1 MTWQTVIWQTGI
13 WQVLFWQTL
22 FRQIGHPAHL
32 INKTCT
38 AQPQAAQDAVK
49 ETAGRNFLGR
59 IFPWAVL
66 AMVIIMVVAPI
77 FSLVVGAFSLSRL
90 PNEFSIDNMG
100 LGNFYA
106 VWVEQRID
114 LVLWNTLVYVV
125 GATIFGIGTAAVLA
139 WLVERSDMPGKIW
152 IYAGVPLGIAVPGI
166 LHAIA
171 WVLLMSPRSGF
182 LNTGWMAMTGS
193 ASPLFDIYSMWG
205 LIFAEGLRLVPVA
218 FLMLVPLMRSMDPS
232 LEEAAATSGAS
243 PMRTTRRITLALLLP
258 GVLAIAIFQAITA
271 LENFEIPGVL
281 GLPVNLHVFS
291 TRVFNLIDNIG
302 TIPAFGQAN
311 AASIFYLIIALVISF
326 FYLRLVR
333 HSERYSIITGKGYTP
348 RSVRL
353 GKWRKPALVLAL
365 LFLFVTIVLP
375 FLVLLY
381 VSLVGYLRQPS
392 WEAIQS
398 FSLKHYENVFNQ
410 PRVARAFLNTIMVT
424 LLTATTV
431 TIIAFVISYII
442 VRTRFAG
449 RYALDVLSF
458 LPHSIPGIVL
468 GLALFWLLLQFDAL
482 TGASTFGGI
491 FALIFGFTILFLS
504 YSVRAMSVA
513 MIQVHPDLEDAAKL
527 SGAPPWRIALRV
539 FGPLLMPTL
548 VGIWIYVAMLSVR
561 FISLPLI
568 LSQGGN
574 NEVLGVMIWSLW
586 DNGNISSVGAIGI
599 MLMTVMFALA
609 LGMRTIGFNNQRGGT
624 Q

>member
-1 MTWQTVIWQTGI
+1 MVDSSANIDVSRTSGT
-13 WQVLFWQTL
+13 
-22 FRQIGHPAHL
+22 R
-32 INKTCT
+32 
-38 AQPQAAQDAVK
+38 
-49 ETAGRNFLGR
+49 AGRNLIGR
-59 IFPWAVL
+59 LFPWVVL
-66 AMVIIMVVAPI
+66 VILIIMVVAPV
-77 FSLVVGAFSLSRL
+77 FSLVVGSFSLSRL
-90 PNEFSIDNMG
+90 PNEFALDNMG
-100 LGNFYA
+100 LDNFYT
-106 VWVEQRID
+106 VWIEQRID
-114 LVLWNTLVYVV
+114 LVLWNTLIYVA
-125 GATIFGIGTAAVLA
+125 GSTIFGIVTAAVLA

-152 IYAGVPLGIAVPGI
+152 VYAGVPLGIAVPGI

-182 LNTGWMAMTGS
+182 LNRGWMGMTG
-193 ASPLFDIYSMWG
+193 AEGPLFDIYTMGG

-232 LEEAAATSGAS
+232 LEEAAAASGAS
-243 PMRTTRRITLALLLP
+243 PLRTTRRITLALLLP
-258 GVLAIAIFQAITA
+258 GVLAIGIFQAITA

-302 TIPAFGQAN
+302 TIPSFGQAN
-311 AASIFYLIIALVISF
+311 AASIFYLVVALVISV

-348 RSVRL
+348 RVVRL
-353 GKWRKPALVLAL
+353 GKWRVFALVMAL

-398 FSLKHYENVFNQ
+398 FSFKHYEAVFSQ
-410 PRVARAFLNTIMVT
+410 PRVSRAFFNTIFVT
-424 LLTATTV
+424 LMTATVV
-431 TIIAFVISYII
+431 TLVSFVISYII
-442 VRTRFAG
+442 VRTRFVG
-449 RYALDVLSF
+449 RYALDILSF
-458 LPHSIPGIVL
+458 MPHSIPGIVL

-482 TGASTFGGI
+482 TGASTFGTLY
-491 FALIFGFTILFLS
+491 ALVFGFTILFLA
-504 YSVRAMSVA
+504 YSVRSMSVA

-527 SGAPPWRIALRV
+527 SGAPPWRIAIRV

-599 MLMTVMFALA
+599 MLMSFMFILA
-609 LGMRTIGFNNQRGGT
+609 LGMRIFGFNNQRGGT
-624 Q
+624 L

>member
-1 MTWQTVIWQTGI
+1 MANTTTS
-13 WQVLFWQTL
+13 LPLAT
-22 FRQIGHPAHL
+22 PASTR
-32 INKTCT
+32 K
-38 AQPQAAQDAVK
+38 P
-49 ETAGRNFLGR
+49 GRNLIAR
-59 IFPWAVL
+59 LFPWAVL
-66 AMVIIMVVAPI
+66 IVLAVLVIAPI
-77 FSLVVGAFSLSRL
+77 FSLVAGAFSLSRL
-90 PNEFSIDNMG
+90 PNEFSLDNIG
-100 LGNFYA
+100 FDNFYA

-114 LVLWNTLVYVV
+114 KVIWNTTIYVL
-125 GATIFGIGTAAVLA
+125 GATVFGITTAAVLA
-139 WLVERSDMPGKIW
+139 WLVERSDMPGKTW

-171 WVLLMSPRSGF
+171 WVLLLSPRSGF
-182 LNTGWMAMTGS
+182 VNRAWMDMTGTRE
-193 ASPLFDIYSMWG
+193 PLFDIYTMGG

-232 LEEAAATSGAS
+232 LEEAAAASGAS
-243 PMRTTRRITLALLLP
+243 PMRAARRVTLALLLP
-258 GVLAIAIFQAITA
+258 GVLAISIFQAITA
-271 LENFEIPGVL
+271 IENFEVPGIL
-281 GLPVNLHVFS
+281 GMPVNLHVFS

-311 AASIFYLIIALVISF
+311 AAAVFYLAIALVISF

-348 RSVRL
+348 RQVQL
-353 GKWRKPALVLAL
+353 GRWRKPALGLAL
-365 LFLFVTIVLP
+365 LFLFITIVLP

-381 VSLVGYLRQPS
+381 VSLLNYLRPPS
-392 WEAIQS
+392 WDAIMS
-398 FSLKHYENVFNQ
+398 FTLKNYHTVFNQ
-410 PRVARAFLNTIMVT
+410 PRVARTLVNTILVT
-424 LLTATTV
+424 LMTATTV
-431 TIIAFVISYII
+431 TIVSFVIAYII

-449 RYALDVLSF
+449 RYALDMLSF

-468 GLALFWLLLQFDAL
+468 GLALFWLFMQFDKL
-482 TGASTFGGI
+482 TGASTFGSI
-491 FALIFGFTILFLS
+491 YALVLGFTILFLS
-504 YSVRAMSVA
+504 YAVRAMSVA

-527 SGAPPWRIALRV
+527 SGAPPWRIALRI

-568 LSQGGN
+568 LSQGGS

-599 MLMTVMFALA
+599 MLMSFMFILA
-609 LGMRTIGFNNQRGGT
+609 LGLRAFGFSGQRGGAL
-624 Q
+624 

>member
-1 MTWQTVIWQTGI
+1 MANTTTDAPLSRAI
-13 WQVLFWQTL
+13 
-22 FRQIGHPAHL
+22 PAA
-32 INKTCT
+32 K
-38 AQPQAAQDAVK
+38 
-49 ETAGRNFLGR
+49 AGRNIVARL
-59 IFPWAVL
+59 FPWLVLAVL
-66 AMVIIMVVAPI
+66 AVLVIAPI
-77 FSLVVGAFSLSRL
+77 FSLVAGAFSLSRL
-90 PNEFSIDNMG
+90 PNEFSLDNMG

-114 LVLWNTLVYVV
+114 KVIWNTAIYVA
-125 GATIFGIGTAAVLA
+125 GATIFGIFSAALLA
-139 WLVERSDMPGKIW
+139 WLVERTDMPGKTW

-171 WVLLMSPRSGF
+171 WVLLLSPRAGF
-182 LNTGWMAMTGS
+182 VNRAFMDMTGGTT
-193 ASPLFDIYSMWG
+193 PLFDIYTMGG

-232 LEEAAATSGAS
+232 LEEAAAASGAS
-243 PMRTTRRITLALLLP
+243 PLRATRRVTFALLMP
-258 GVLAIAIFQAITA
+258 GVLAISIFQAITA
-271 LENFEIPGVL
+271 IENFEVPGIL
-281 GLPVNLHVFS
+281 GMPVNLHVFS

-311 AASIFYLIIALVISF
+311 AAAVFYLAVALVISF

-348 RSVRL
+348 RQVRL
-353 GKWRKPALVLAL
+353 GRWRKPALAISLF
-365 LFLFVTIVLP
+365 FLFVTIILP

-381 VSLVGYLRQPS
+381 VSLVNYLRPPS
-392 WEAIQS
+392 IEAFTS
-398 FSLKHYENVFNQ
+398 MTTRHYEAVFNQ
-410 PRVARAFLNTIMVT
+410 PRVARTLVNTIWVT
-424 LLTATTV
+424 LLTATSV
-431 TIIAFVISYII
+431 TIVSFIIAYII

-449 RYALDVLSF
+449 RYALDMLSF

-468 GLALFWLLLQFDAL
+468 GLALFWLFMQFDQW
-482 TGASTFGGI
+482 TGASTFGTIYG
-491 FALIFGFTILFLS
+491 LVLGFTILFLS
-504 YSVRAMSVA
+504 YAVRAMSVA

-527 SGAPPWRIALRV
+527 SGAPPWRIALRI
-539 FGPLLMPTL
+539 FGPLLLPTL

-568 LSQGGN
+568 LSQGGS

-599 MLMTVMFALA
+599 MLMSFMFALA
-609 LGMRTIGFNNQRGGT
+609 IGLRLFGFGG
-624 Q
+624 QKGSAL

>member
-1 MTWQTVIWQTGI
+1 MANTTTS
-13 WQVLFWQTL
+13 LPLAT
-22 FRQIGHPAHL
+22 PASTR
-32 INKTCT
+32 K
-38 AQPQAAQDAVK
+38 P
-49 ETAGRNFLGR
+49 GRNLIAR
-59 IFPWAVL
+59 LFPWALLIVL
-66 AMVIIMVVAPI
+66 AVLVIAPI
-77 FSLVVGAFSLSRL
+77 FSLVAGAFSLSRL
-90 PNEFSIDNMG
+90 PNEFSLDNIG
-100 LGNFYA
+100 FDNFYA

-114 LVLWNTLVYVV
+114 KVIWNTTIYVL
-125 GATIFGIGTAAVLA
+125 GATVFGITTAAVLA
-139 WLVERSDMPGKIW
+139 WLVERSDMPGKTW

-171 WVLLMSPRSGF
+171 WVLLLSPRSGF
-182 LNTGWMAMTGS
+182 VNRAWMDMTGTRE
-193 ASPLFDIYSMWG
+193 PLFDIYTMGG

-232 LEEAAATSGAS
+232 LEEAAAASGAS
-243 PMRTTRRITLALLLP
+243 PMRAARRVTLALLLP
-258 GVLAIAIFQAITA
+258 GVLAISIFQAITA
-271 LENFEIPGVL
+271 IENFEVPGIL
-281 GLPVNLHVFS
+281 GMPVNLHVFS

-311 AASIFYLIIALVISF
+311 AAAVFYLAIALVISF

-348 RSVRL
+348 RQVQL
-353 GKWRKPALVLAL
+353 GRWRKPALGLAL
-365 LFLFVTIVLP
+365 LFLFITIVLP

-381 VSLVGYLRQPS
+381 VSLLNYLRPPS
-392 WEAIQS
+392 WDAIMS
-398 FSLKHYENVFNQ
+398 FTLKNYHTVFNQ
-410 PRVARAFLNTIMVT
+410 PRVARTLVNTILVT
-424 LLTATTV
+424 LMTATTV
-431 TIIAFVISYII
+431 TIVSFVIAYII

-449 RYALDVLSF
+449 RYALDMLSF

-468 GLALFWLLLQFDAL
+468 GLALFWLFMQFDKL
-482 TGASTFGGI
+482 TGASTFGSI
-491 FALIFGFTILFLS
+491 YALVLGFTILFLS
-504 YSVRAMSVA
+504 YAVRAMSVA

-527 SGAPPWRIALRV
+527 SGAPPWRIALRI

-568 LSQGGN
+568 LSQGGS

-599 MLMTVMFALA
+599 MLMSFMFILA
-609 LGMRTIGFNNQRGGT
+609 LGLRAFGFSGQRGGAL
-624 Q
+624 

>member
-1 MTWQTVIWQTGI
+1 MANTTTSPDLV
-13 WQVLFWQTL
+13 
-22 FRQIGHPAHL
+22 
-32 INKTCT
+32 
-38 AQPQAAQDAVK
+38 AQLPTK
-49 ETAGRNFLGR
+49 KPGRNVLGR
-59 IFPWAVL
+59 IFPWIVL
-66 AMVIIMVVAPI
+66 VILAALVIAPI
-77 FSLVVGAFSLSRL
+77 FSLVAGAFSLSRL
-90 PNEFSIDNMG
+90 PNEFQWDNLG
-100 LGNFYA
+100 LDNFYA
-106 VWVEQRID
+106 VWIEQRID
-114 LVLWNTLVYVV
+114 RVIWNTAIYVL
-125 GATIFGIGTAAVLA
+125 GATVFGISTAAVLA
-139 WLVERSDMPGKIW
+139 WLVERSDMPGKMW

-171 WVLLMSPRSGF
+171 WVLLLSPRSGF
-182 LNTGWMAMTGS
+182 VNRAYMDMTGS
-193 ASPLFDIYSMWG
+193 TAPLFDIYTMGG

-232 LEEAAATSGAS
+232 LEEAAAASGAS
-243 PMRTTRRITLALLLP
+243 PLRATRRVTLALLLP
-258 GVLAIAIFQAITA
+258 GVLAISIFQAITA
-271 LENFEIPGVL
+271 LENFEVPGIL
-281 GLPVNLHVFS
+281 GMPVNLHVFS

-311 AASIFYLIIALVISF
+311 AAAVFYLGIALVISF

-348 RSVRL
+348 RQVRL
-353 GKWRKPALVLAL
+353 GRWRKPALGLAL
-365 LFLFVTIVLP
+365 LFLFMTIVLP

-381 VSLVGYLRQPS
+381 VSLLNYLRPPS
-392 WEAIQS
+392 WDAIMS
-398 FSLKHYENVFNQ
+398 FTFKNYQTVFNQ
-410 PRVARAFLNTIMVT
+410 PRVARTLANTIYVT

-431 TIIAFVISYII
+431 TIVSFIIAYII

-449 RYALDVLSF
+449 RYALDMLSF

-468 GLALFWLLLQFDAL
+468 GLALFWLFMQFDQL
-482 TGASTFGGI
+482 TGASTFGSI
-491 FALIFGFTILFLS
+491 YALVLGFTILFLS
-504 YSVRAMSVA
+504 YAVRAMSVA

-527 SGAPPWRIALRV
+527 SGAPPWRIALRI

-568 LSQGGN
+568 LSQGGS

-599 MLMTVMFALA
+599 MLMSFMFVLA
-609 LGMRTIGFNNQRGGT
+609 LGLRIFGFGAQKGGT
-624 Q
+624 L

>member
-1 MTWQTVIWQTGI
+1 MADISTSSTETAS
-13 WQVLFWQTL
+13 VLDHQ
-22 FRQIGHPAHL
+22 
-32 INKTCT
+32 
-38 AQPQAAQDAVK
+38 
-49 ETAGRNFLGR
+49 AGRNLIGR
-59 IFPWAVL
+59 FFPWAVL
-66 AMVIIMVVAPI
+66 VVIAAMVIAPI

-114 LVLWNTLVYVV
+114 QVIWNTAIYVT
-125 GATIFGIGTAAVLA
+125 GATLFGIVTAAVLA
-139 WLVERSDMPGKIW
+139 WLVERSDMPGKMW

-171 WVLLMSPRSGF
+171 WVLLLSPRSGF
-182 LNTGWMAMTGS
+182 VNRGFMEITGS
-193 ASPLFDIYSMWG
+193 STPLFDIYTIWG

-232 LEEAAATSGAS
+232 LEEAAAASGAS
-243 PMRTTRRITLALLLP
+243 PLRATRRVTFALLLP
-258 GVLAIAIFQAITA
+258 GLLAIGIFQAITA
-271 LENFEIPGVL
+271 IENFEVPGIL
-281 GLPVNLHVFS
+281 GMPVNLHVFS

-302 TIPAFGQAN
+302 TIPSFGQAN
-311 AASIFYLIIALVISF
+311 AAAVFYLAIALVISF

-348 RSVRL
+348 RQVRL
-353 GKWRKPALVLAL
+353 GRWRKPALALSL
-365 LFLFVTIVLP
+365 LFLFMTIILP

-381 VSLVGYLRQPS
+381 VSLVNYLRPPS
-392 WEAIQS
+392 LEAFQN
-398 FSLKHYENVFNQ
+398 LTTRHYVAVFNQ
-410 PRVARAFLNTIMVT
+410 PRVAQTLFNTIYVT
-424 LLTATTV
+424 LLTATSV
-431 TIIAFVISYII
+431 TILSFIVAYVI

-449 RYALDVLSF
+449 RYALDMLSF

-468 GLALFWLLLQFDAL
+468 GLALFWLFMQFDAI
-482 TGASTFGGI
+482 TGAKTFGTI
-491 FALIFGFTILFLS
+491 YALALGFTILFLA
-504 YSVRAMSVA
+504 YAVRAMSVA

-527 SGAPPWRIALRV
+527 SGAPPWRIALRI
-539 FGPLLMPTL
+539 FGPLLLPTL

-568 LSQGGN
+568 LSQGGS

-599 MLMTVMFALA
+599 MLMSVMFALA
-609 LGMRTIGFNNQRGGT
+609 LVLRAFGFGGQRGGAL
-624 Q
+624 

>member
-1 MTWQTVIWQTGI
+1 MANTTTS
-13 WQVLFWQTL
+13 LPLAT
-22 FRQIGHPAHL
+22 PASTR
-32 INKTCT
+32 K
-38 AQPQAAQDAVK
+38 P
-49 ETAGRNFLGR
+49 GRNLIAR
-59 IFPWAVL
+59 LFPWAVL
-66 AMVIIMVVAPI
+66 IVLAVLVIAPI
-77 FSLVVGAFSLSRL
+77 FSLVAGAFSLSRL
-90 PNEFSIDNMG
+90 PNEFSLDNIG
-100 LGNFYA
+100 FDNFYA
-106 VWVEQRID
+106 VWIEQRID
-114 LVLWNTLVYVV
+114 KVIWNTTIYVL
-125 GATIFGIGTAAVLA
+125 GATVFGITTAAVLA
-139 WLVERSDMPGKIW
+139 WLVERSDMPGKTW

-171 WVLLMSPRSGF
+171 WVLLLSPRSGF
-182 LNTGWMAMTGS
+182 VNRAWMDMTGTRE
-193 ASPLFDIYSMWG
+193 PLFDIYTMGG

-232 LEEAAATSGAS
+232 LEEAAAASGAS
-243 PMRTTRRITLALLLP
+243 PMRAARRVTLALLLP
-258 GVLAIAIFQAITA
+258 GVLAISIFQAITA
-271 LENFEIPGVL
+271 IENFEVPGIL
-281 GLPVNLHVFS
+281 GMPVNLHVFS

-311 AASIFYLIIALVISF
+311 AAAVFYLAIALVISF

-348 RSVRL
+348 RQVPL
-353 GKWRKPALVLAL
+353 GRWRKPALGLAL

-381 VSLVGYLRQPS
+381 VSLLNYLRPPS
-392 WEAIQS
+392 LDAIMS
-398 FSLKHYENVFNQ
+398 FTLKNYHTVFNQ
-410 PRVARAFLNTIMVT
+410 PRVARTLVNTILVT
-424 LLTATTV
+424 LMTATTV
-431 TIIAFVISYII
+431 TIVSFVIAYII

-449 RYALDVLSF
+449 RYALDMLSF

-468 GLALFWLLLQFDAL
+468 GLALFWLFMQFDKV
-482 TGASTFGGI
+482 TGASTFGSI
-491 FALIFGFTILFLS
+491 YALVLGFTILFLS
-504 YSVRAMSVA
+504 YAVRAMSVA

-527 SGAPPWRIALRV
+527 SGAPPWRIALRI

-568 LSQGGN
+568 LSQGGS

-599 MLMTVMFALA
+599 MLMSFMFILA
-609 LGMRTIGFNNQRGGT
+609 LGLRAFGFSGQRGGAL
-624 Q
+624 